1 MQNERRLLKN
11 IVWIKQVCRQLMK
24 SKNKLAN
31 ATKKKNKRI
40 KETQDNSHIEK
51 RNLEEEK
58 NHRKRKTYLLM
69 KVKQKCL
76 IQKQTL
82 LKRGRPLCI
91 NTYAKLTQIKVK

>member
-76 IQKQTL
+76 MQKLVTTL
-82 LKRGRPLCI
+82 GKK
-91 NTYAKLTQIKVK
+91 NTIKTYKWTKILT